1 MITVNDN
8 CNGCGICKV
17 VCPYDRVR
25 IFKGKAVIE
34 ECEECGI
41 CLKFCPLDAMEIRRE
56 LREFEVEENIAQTTV
71 EGKAELKVKEV
82 VPKLLP
88 INAYALNLKFAVKMK
103 KPEIL
108 EFKAYELLK
117 VCSHCGACLLCK
129 NNALELRDKPILVGN
144 CINCGFCL
152 YVCPKFNT
160 CRFEKEEIEKTYDV
174 DFKTVLHKL
183 VERYSLIIWD
193 SIVNDVEALKEV
205 LNKMRIA
212 VDEDKCVSC
221 GACVA
226 ICPISAVRLN
236 DHPIFQNCFLCGLCV
251 KNCLQ
256 KALKKP
262 KYPTVKLLKE
272 KFDKAVFVGF
282 PCDVLAVKRLKDD
295 RIVCTVS
302 LQCVFCEFDENCS
315 VEDCADITIGEKT
328 VIRTERGDKVWKS
341 LE

>member
-1 MITVNDN
+1 MITVNDK

-25 IFKGKAVIE
+25 IFKGKSEIE

-41 CLKFCPLDAMEIRRE
+41 CLKFCPFDAIEIRRE
-56 LREFEVEENIAQTTV
+56 LREFEVEKSLAQTTV
-71 EGKAELKVKEV
+71 VGGVKLDVSEV
-82 VPKLLP
+82 KPKSLP
-88 INAYALNLKFAVKMK
+88 VDAHTPNLKFAVKMK

-108 EFKAYELLK
+108 DFKAYELLK

-129 NNALELRDKPILVGN
+129 NNALELKDKPILVGN

-160 CRFEKEEIEKTYDV
+160 ACVERTETKTYDV

-183 VERYSLIIWD
+183 VGRYSLIVWD
-193 SIVNDVEALKEV
+193 SIVDDEKKLEDVLS
-205 LNKMRIA
+205 KMRIE
-212 VDEDKCVSC
+212 VDYEKCVSC
-221 GACVA
+221 GLCAK
-226 ICPISAVRLN
+226 ICPISAVSIK
-236 DHPIFQNCFLCGLCV
+236 DHPTFQNCFLCGLCV

-272 KFDKAVFVGF
+272 KFDRAVFVGF

-315 VEDCADITIGEKT
+315 IEDCADITIGEKT
-328 VIRTERGDKVWKS
+328 IVRTERGDRVWKS